1 MLSDCFDLEDSIKRH
16 KLVLVTKPVVA
27 TDNAIV
33 AGEVT
38 WIPPKRR
45 RRRRG
50 IPFHEFQLIQYFRV
64 KVSPSPATRFKLDQ
78 NRLCHSGFEDNELDI
93 LLYLCQQD
101 EEFLKGYGY
110 SLEQIE
116 KCLTFLKANRQP
128 ALDR

>member
-1 MLSDCFDLEDSIKRH
+1 METHWGLHLGASMS
-16 KLVLVTKPVVA
+16 
-27 TDNAIV
+27 
-33 AGEVT
+33 
-38 WIPPKRR
+38 
-45 RRRRG
+45 
-50 IPFHEFQLIQYFRV
+50 
-64 KVSPSPATRFKLDQ
+64 ATRFKLDQ

-128 ALDR
+128 ALDRYKFYAQRKHRAEEVGC